1 MSISNPAEMYLLAT
15 LSNGDWTQWY
25 RGEDN
30 NGGLNPQLLT
40 NPFFETD
47 LSGWTATAV
56 TGSFAPSWDGNSGS
70 YTQGWVDFKSSSW
83 GKISQTVTGLTVG
96 DVYHII
102 TNSYAGVS
110 GQLYIKV
117 IDGSS
122 TYQSETLSTWTA
134 NSPDNTLG
142 LTFTA
147 QNTSVTVEIYGY
159 DGYLNLYEVMMRKN
173 DRWLA
178 LLTAAPTESAYGT
191 GDELSGNGYERVPI
205 CFGWRHAD
213 GGDGESATMKNSEAI
228 EFPEATA
235 SWGTVTHIAIFS
247 EAEYV
252 APANSD
258 AAQDEKY
265 THYYLWSTAL
275 TDSKTVESGDIVR
288 FERLSITLEA
298 DPVA

>member
-1 MSISNPAEMYLLAT
+1 MSISNPAEMFLLAT

-56 TGSFAPSWDGNSGS
+56 TGSYAPSWSGNSGS
-70 YTQGWVDFKSSSW
+70 YTQGVVNFKSNSW

-102 TNSYAGVS
+102 TSSYASTVADGR
-110 GQLYIKV
+110 LYIKV
-117 IDGSS
+117 TDGSS
-122 TYQSETLSTWTA
+122 TYQSETLKTWTA

-159 DGYLNLYEVMMRKN
+159 DSPLTLSEVMMRKN

-178 LLTAAPTESAYGT
+178 LLTSAPAENQAGLSE
-191 GDELSGNGYERVPI
+191 ELDGNGYARVPI
-205 CFGWRHAD
+205 CFGWRWAD
-213 GGDGESATMKNSEAI
+213 GGDGESATMKNAETI

-247 EAEYV
+247 EEEYTTGLTE
-252 APANSD
+252 
-258 AAQDEKY
+258 QDERY
-265 THYYLWSTAL
+265 SHHYLWSTAL

-288 FERLSITLEA
+288 FERLSIELEA
-298 DPVA
+298 DPA